1 MLTLRISMVRCNSVQ
16 IFTYMYC
23 IYPTVNA
30 LEFQTLYCLLFCL
43 NFFMQLFFT
52 TLSGMANS
60 VDPDQTPPSG
70 AV

>member
-1 MLTLRISMVRCNSVQ
+1 MLTLRISMVRFNSVQ
-16 IFTYMYC
+16 IFTYC

-43 NFFMQLFFT
+43 HFFMQLFFT